1 MALINPVQ
9 IESAESAVAEKL
21 RAVQAKIGRVPN
33 IVATLANSPVA
44 LGQYLASSEAL
55 GRGRLN
61 QRQREIIALT
71 VAQINQC
78 EYCLSAHTMIAAGAG
93 LNEHQIREARL
104 GGSSDPFDNAI
115 ATVAKK
121 LVIQKGFL
129 TKEDLAEAGQRGV
142 DHQLVIEIIANVVH
156 STLTNY
162 TNHVAQTDID
172 FPPVSLTI

>member
-9 IESAESAVAEKL
+9 IESAESTVAEKL

-55 GRGRLN
+55 GKGRLN

-93 LNEHQIREARL
+93 LSDYQIREARL
-104 GGSSDPFDNAI
+104 GGSSDLFDNAI

-129 TKEDLAEAGQRGV
+129 TKEDLTEAGQRGV

-162 TNHVAQTDID
+162 TNHVAQTEID